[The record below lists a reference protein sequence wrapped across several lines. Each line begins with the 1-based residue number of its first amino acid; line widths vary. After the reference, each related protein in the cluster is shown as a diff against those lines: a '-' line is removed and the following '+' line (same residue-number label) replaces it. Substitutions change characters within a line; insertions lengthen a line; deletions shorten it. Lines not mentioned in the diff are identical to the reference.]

1 MSHFFRNLVR
11 EGVWLIVVRR
21 PERIY
26 HVTVMPCYDK
36 KLEASR
42 PDFTTSITS
51 PSSSSSSSAAASS
64 SSDPSAAVLT
74 TTDDSAMIT
83 TETTTTTVDVR
94 DVDCV
99 LTTGEVQRMLDDK
112 GLDLATLALSPSPSG
127 PTNGSTTEQRETTGA
142 EESLYFPSLLSV
154 PGTSS
159 GGYLHNTIQAVL
171 EGLTNEEI
179 YATKL
184 VEKKVRSEDYVEYTL
199 VSIASTSAL
208 MIEGAGDE
216 MVLDGGERKETT
228 LLRAAK
234 CYGFR
239 NLQNVVRKIGRDAGV
254 TVSRGAAGIL
264 PPSSSAAAATAR
276 RNAATALRRKKA
288 GIPLEEEIKFDYV
301 EVMACPS
308 GCVNGGGQIAP
319 PKFAV
324 GRRNGKGR
332 AVEGRLDSEGMP
344 AMDEM
349 MEEDGRVLSGKEWV
363 ARVEEVYWR
372 HGVAPPPSS
381 RALDINRIDPSL
393 HPYLSSLQTD
403 ETERTIEGILERM
416 TRGGNREERRKELLR
431 TGYRA
436 VVGEEVNGLAVV
448 W

>member
-1 MSHFFRNLVR
+1 MH
-11 EGVWLIVVRR
+11 R

-42 PDFTTSITS
+42 PDFTTSLPTPDS
-51 PSSSSSSSAAASS
+51 PSATF
-64 SSDPSAAVLT
+64 DTPTPT
-74 TTDDSAMIT
+74 TI
-83 TETTTTTVDVR
+83 DVR

-112 GLDLATLALSPSPSG
+112 GLDLAVLALSSPSSFSTSTPSINAVG
-127 PTNGSTTEQRETTGA
+127 IPNVSNGAEQIDTTG
-142 EESLYFPSLLSV
+142 EEEARFFPSLLSV

-171 EGLTNEEI
+171 EGLSVDELYE
-179 YATKL
+179 TKL
-184 VEKKVRSEDYVEYTL
+184 VEKKMRSEDYIEFTL
-199 VSIASTSAL
+199 VASTPAPSSSSV
-208 MIEGAGDE
+208 
-216 MVLDGGERKETT
+216 VLDGEMEIERVQEKRT

-254 TVSRGAAGIL
+254 TVNRGAAGVL
-264 PPSSSAAAATAR
+264 PPSSSASSAASSATAR

-288 GIPLEEEIKFDYV
+288 GNLEEESRFDYV

-319 PKFAV
+319 PKYAIK
-324 GRRNGKGR
+324 RRNGKGR
-332 AVEGRLDSEGMP
+332 AIEGRLDAEGMP
-344 AMDEM
+344 AMDEIM
-349 MEEDGRVLSGKEWV
+349 VDVEDAEGRVLSGKEWV
-363 ARVEEVYWR
+363 ARVEKVYWEI
-372 HGVAPPPSS
+372 GSELAPPPSTRRTIDWS
-381 RALDINRIDPSL
+381 RIDESIA
-393 HPYLSSLQTD
+393 PYLSDLQT
-403 ETERTIEGILERM
+403 EEMESIIERILEGM
-416 TRGGNREERRKELLR
+416 TRGGNIEERRKELLR
-431 TGYRA
+431 TEYRA
-436 VVGEEVNGLAVV
+436 VVDTEVNGLAVK